1 MRLKRR
7 ERHMTHLPRP
17 MRGRY
22 DRDSSGEIS
31 RNEVF
36 AMATDKGFNAV
47 HRSLHAAPAPNVPSR
62 GRVHHCGDIVL
73 VGSRRLAAASLL
85 WFGASARGKEAGE
98 AGI

>member
-1 MRLKRR
+1 M
-7 ERHMTHLPRP
+7 EAYEAETAGTPHAAFAEADAH
-17 MRGRY
+17 GRY

-47 HRSLHAAPAPNVPSR
+47 HHSLHAAPAPNIPSR

-73 VGSRRLAAASLL
+73 VGSRRLAAA
-85 WFGASARGKEAGE
+85 AARGSVSALVRCFS
-98 AGI
+98 